1 MTAPQCGVA
10 GKPKLTGEGED
21 PDPIGGGVVSRLE
34 EKCRLREVE
43 PAGELEHPLGGHPL
57 GLGHHGKGIPQQRLG
72 PEHVDQVEG
81 SPHRPAP
88 AMMGE

>member
-1 MTAPQCGVA
+1 MA
-10 GKPKLTGEGED
+10 GKRKLTGESED
-21 PDPIGGGVVSRLE
+21 PDPIVGGVVNRLE
-34 EKCRLREVE
+34 EKGRLGEVE

-57 GLGHHGKGIPQQRLG
+57 GPGHHGKGIPHQRPG

-81 SPHRPAP
+81 SPHRPAL